1 MTVGYD
7 GLHYYYGHIC
17 RLSTG
22 AGAQYSGYLS
32 HCMSAAIPDLGCATA
47 CPSADTDE
55 YMVCCEACCRAAS
68 AIKKNAP
75 ELHSSSTTLM
85 VGMLAPAGP
94 FPTSCGSGARQCSL
108 PPHRP
113 PAERGAVVSGTC
125 PYYIIKYFRTGLA
138 RVVASRCGLPACGPY
153 RRRAVGGDRSWV
165 GQLN

>member
-68 AIKKNAP
+68 AIKKKCPRAALL
-75 ELHSSSTTLM
+75 LHHAHGGHACPSRSLSHLM
-85 VGMLAPAGP
+85 WVWGP
-94 FPTSCGSGARQCSL
+94 P
-108 PPHRP
+108 
-113 PAERGAVVSGTC
+113 V
-125 PYYIIKYFRTGLA
+125 
-138 RVVASRCGLPACGPY
+138 
-153 RRRAVGGDRSWV
+153 
-165 GQLN
+165 